1 MVPYTVL
8 ISGVRPFR
16 SRIDPGLGWQNWPA
30 DPEAGSRRRTAF
42 QDRAFMRLCGTRS
55 RRSGQGKT
63 NMKYVEELLTDWFAQ
78 KNLRQHNCIYNVYNY

>member
-30 DPEAGSRRRTAF
+30 DPEAGSRRRTPF
-42 QDRAFMRLCGTRS
+42 QDRSFMRLCGTRS

-63 NMKYVEELLTDWFAQ
+63 NVWNKAPLASKESHKSFCHFVTGL
-78 KNLRQHNCIYNVYNY
+78 KNL